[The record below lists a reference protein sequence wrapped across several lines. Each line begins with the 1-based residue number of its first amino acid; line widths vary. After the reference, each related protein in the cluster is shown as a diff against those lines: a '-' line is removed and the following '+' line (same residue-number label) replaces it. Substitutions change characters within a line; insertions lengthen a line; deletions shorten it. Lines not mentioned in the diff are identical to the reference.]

1 MIHHDPLTAKQL
13 QSTTH
18 PWRSQSRRCK
28 HITGGWRAA
37 KHASSTSILCP
48 QVWEVRSK
56 KLKLD
61 LPGHADEVYAVD
73 WSPDGSMV
81 ASGGKDRMVKLWKS

>member
-1 MIHHDPLTAKQL
+1 MEAPVH
-13 QSTTH
+13 S
-18 PWRSQSRRCK
+18 WRMHFSRCK
-28 HITGGWRAA
+28 HTRGGRSAA
-37 KHASSTSILCP
+37 EHVGRRFHPLL

-73 WSPDGSMV
+73 WSPDGQMV
-81 ASGGKDRMVKLWKS
+81 ASGGKDKCVKLWKN